1 MAEGGVVTAATV
13 GDRIDMGDGRV
24 GIVVEVRGANVYA
37 VSWSGGTRSV
47 VAPDSRARIEAGYFS
62 RLVEEA
68 ATAAR
73 AARSQAAQR
82 GWVTRRACRVGVSA
96 ATGR

>member
-1 MAEGGVVTAATV
+1 MTAAATV

-24 GIVVEVRGANVYA
+24 GIVVEVRGANLYT
-37 VSWSGGTRSV
+37 VSWSGGARSL
-47 VAPDSRARIEAGYFS
+47 VAPDNRARIEPGYFA

-68 ATAAR
+68 AAATR

-82 GWVTRRACRVGVSA
+82 GWAIRRACAVGVSA
-96 ATGR
+96 ATGC